1 MKTSDASQHALVAS
15 LVLTASAHP
24 SINSRLSYLAA
35 DVSAA
40 TASTLGIPPMAAIR
54 ADNLPQSPP
63 VSAATV
69 YGIVNTNCFGN
80 GCSTDEFSA
89 LWFVLSFMNH
99 EFAATKTTELT
110 ILSDRAVVFAN
121 RDLEAGAELT
131 TSYSEDPTRLSHW
144 GIK

>member
-1 MKTSDASQHALVAS
+1 
-15 LVLTASAHP
+15 
-24 SINSRLSYLAA
+24 
-35 DVSAA
+35 
-40 TASTLGIPPMAAIR
+40 MAAIR

-80 GCSTDEFSA
+80 GCSTDEAMAGDSSEFSA